1 MVKRKKP
8 LEKFSKRWY
17 DKECMKLAKQVVKI
31 RDLDTCQKCWKKWPW
46 LHCSHV
52 IADWKDTRLSVDTW
66 NMKLLCYR
74 CHFKRWHLQPF
85 EASEWFKNEFPERY
99 EYLLEKHKE
108 PQTWSIELERW
119 ETRYAELKEELQNM
133 KDVMASY
140 WLYGL

>member
-66 NMKLLCYR
+66 NMKLLCYA
-74 CHFKRWHLQPF
+74 CHIHRFHKNPLI
-85 EASEWFKNEFPERY
+85 ATEWFKNEFPDRY
-99 EYLLEKHKE
+99 EYLIKEHAKEKL
-108 PQTWSIELERW
+108 WSIELERW
-119 ETRYAELKEELQNM
+119 EKRYAELREELQNM
-133 KDVMASY
+133 KEIMSSF
-140 WLYGL
+140 WFN